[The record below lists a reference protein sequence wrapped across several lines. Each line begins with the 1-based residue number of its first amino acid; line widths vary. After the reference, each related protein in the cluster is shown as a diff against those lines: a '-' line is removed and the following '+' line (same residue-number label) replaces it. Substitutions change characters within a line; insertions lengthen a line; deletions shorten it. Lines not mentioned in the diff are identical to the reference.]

1 MIPRMSLLRS
11 EGSGGSIYH
20 NKQLFLMSPH
30 GFMVFERVLMGSNLH
45 NKQLLFS
52 CLLPEMSHKWFKTRD
67 VLMTLKWSCRGQEVY
82 TRVPEGSE
90 GF

>member
-1 MIPRMSLLRS
+1 
-11 EGSGGSIYH
+11 
-20 NKQLFLMSPH
+20 MSPH

-67 VLMTLKWSCRGQEVY
+67 VLMNLRRSCGGLEV
-82 TRVPEGSE
+82 TARVPEGSL
-90 GF
+90 GFLRVP